1 MATKKSDDEAAET
14 KKPAKAASKAKSE
27 AEPSAKDEKPKAE
40 PKSKAKPEAA
50 TSQPTGEAEPEA
62 AAKAKPEEAEP
73 EVSSEPEAAATP
85 AKKEPKERT
94 FVDAKTGETIAHP
107 HQGGSGA
114 EANKAV
120 RDEMHAARNGSALPF
135 RIGAIVLWVL
145 GLVCEFLAVLVMN
158 GTLFLPGPAAST
170 WLVIFLVADL
180 VLVVAG
186 SQLWKHANHVAPASK
201 ENKVAY
207 WVQTDL
213 GVIIAAIAFAPI
225 ILLMLTNKDLD
236 KGTKRVG
243 TIVAA
248 VALIAAVASG
258 VDYHPATQEDRDQ
271 AEAGAAVLSDDG
283 LAYWTPFGEVYHFN
297 PDCQYIKN
305 SGTIYS
311 GTVQDAIDAKR
322 TRGCSGCTVENGT
335 DVLSKADPEAVAA
348 ALANVIKVGGDE
360 TGMSQDAPDEK
371 DAGENAEEQL
381 PKAA

>member
-1 MATKKSDDEAAET
+1 MATKKSDDEAAEP

-73 EVSSEPEAAATP
+73 EVSSEAAATP

-145 GLVCEFLAVLVMN
+145 GLVCEVLAVLVMN